1 MFRKNTPYKRKV
13 IIAVAFLATIVV
25 LVSSPGKK
33 YEADILDKKI
43 NTSVPT
49 PEEVLLVSESNSE
62 EDTETPDK
70 TSDKVEAETEEKQ
83 EGKTEGKATEQ
94 SDKEDNTGTEQAE
107 AEETAQEIK
116 ETKTGEAETPEL
128 QEEVADPA
136 NKENENTTKNQ
147 ESEAIGGPET
157 EGIADISEPEAQTEE
172 GKKEVVKG
180 NINEEQAAEEN
191 TETEK
196 TPEDAEDVETDT
208 TKDDEKE
215 EIGNINDQEVSKRA
229 LGGTAG
235 QKAETLETEET
246 NAIEKEE
253 ASEKMQKRTDRIQKR
268 LENTDLSPEKRDV
281 LLARLDRLENPQE
294 KIRIKNLKNEIRNM
308 RREAVLEKNLETE
321 MDVKTIAPIR
331 NKIIQARQQKAA
343 PEKEALKN
351 ELKREGK
358 ARMERLKA
366 INEELERET
375 EEFIAQE
382 LPELTEAEKEEV
394 KKVIEPDFVYELMDE
409 PVEET
414 PLFSDDPQLG
424 EQWAVESIINDQL
437 SIVNEW
443 GTDGDSEPVIVAIID
458 TGVDL
463 SHEDLAEQFWTSESC
478 VDDLGELIEGGCL
491 FGGYDFVDEDTN
503 PMVEDGATHGT
514 AVAGIIGA
522 RTDNGVGIASVSKN
536 GVRVMALKVAED
548 GLLTSESITRAIH
561 FAILNGADIINMS
574 FGGPTPSAVMEGA
587 IAEAE
592 QAGVIVTAAA
602 GNYGLD
608 NDVTPIYPASY
619 DLGNI
624 ISVAALDRDDSLAS
638 FSDYGVSSVDIAAP
652 GVSVLSTVPGGYQRL
667 SGTSFSAPMVAAV
680 LSVLPLSESNQT
692 VSLID
697 FLIPKAY
704 AEETQPMTVGE
715 FLNLLF
721 NSVQSLTGLEGKV
734 KGGKVL
740 RFGEGGGQEGG
751 LALQGLKEGVG
762 IDELLDQVV
771 NRSTGLGKTQDFL
784 EEYPGILKD
793 YIDEQGGGSAD
804 IDSATSVPSRE
815 TIIVMLELKT
825 KAITDPN
832 LTNEQIENVFGI
844 SDEEIRQMWFG
855 YSNSPIAN
863 PPYGPPGVEWNNFS
877 EEDYQI
883 YLEDTSKF
891 YRQMD
896 YYHRYYNMII
906 SGAWEIT
913 DAITFPDGSQITI
926 EQCPVIPIEEK
937 PYDECTRIFAL
948 KVMLA
953 KLADSKEQYEHWVSF
968 EEGSFFGIYNKFFG
982 FPNRLFEDSP
992 PLPPPTPLSELELD
1006 FLKSAYVKSD
1016 SCGIASMFDHQ
1027 SPDYTEND
1035 YTVLFSGR
1043 RLNSANNKIGYNSYD
1058 GHNGLDVH
1066 VRDCSRDGGG
1076 SNPLADNGK
1085 PLYAAADGIVDE
1097 INDKQRDHP
1106 YGYYVIIRH
1115 DVNGDGFFDFKTRY
1129 GHLKTPPVVQENHPI
1144 KTGDFIGIAGNTGAS
1159 TGTHLH
1165 FHVSRFFYTGNNP
1178 DTDEDINKNES
1189 DGSTSSSIIDSFGWW
1204 GTEDNLVNGE
1214 GEVLDDPWEA
1224 QNSDLSSLWLFESGS
1239 YVDNESLPTA
1249 CNDGI
1254 DNDGDGKID
1263 YSEDTSGDNG
1273 CASRYDDNETSAN
1286 NEPRHDAS
1294 NSFFS
1299 FNYQSYP
1306 WQRQE
1311 GSAINGSALYTFG
1324 SHEPSM
1330 KWSNW
1335 SWWTG
1340 KVEEARRY
1348 EVFVHIPD
1356 IQPEFVAKSR
1366 IDNIGLT
1373 EAQKNAIWEF
1383 NRGVLNDGNDNY
1395 YENSNYKAAFK
1406 IQNRSDLEQLSF
1418 WDSLSVQQQNAI
1430 YDVWDN
1436 RVSTTATYHIFHA
1449 KEDGTGLEKHE
1460 VTINPEENVG
1470 KWVSLGVYNFAKG
1483 AHGAVRLIDEVTA
1496 ENHGKIVWADA
1507 VKWEPA
1513 NGPRL
1518 KVTYNG
1524 TELSSN
1530 NTLSFPQSEIDQT
1543 SEISLILRNEGN
1555 EPLEISSLN
1564 ISPLSSPFELV
1575 GNSASIQL
1583 QPETEMV
1590 LSLEFSPDEN
1600 GFFDAELNILHNA
1613 FGGSFVLHLQG
1624 YTHFSDVPNNHW
1636 AKPYIQY
1643 VSDLGVIQGK
1653 GDGSFD
1659 PNGYATRAEVL
1670 KMAYEGK
1677 KINTGIQSGS
1687 SGFSDIPESEWYYPY
1702 VKHAKE
1708 AGYVNGASCGTEICF
1723 YPNAPIS
1730 RYEAAK
1736 MIHAVFTGTKYNEN
1750 NSGGIDGKCA
1760 GDNSSFYPS
1769 NTKIQFSDVGTNDWY
1784 CVPVYWM
1791 RLTEAEWNGWVFSLF
1806 STKDPIAHGYESGYF
1821 AYENASDT
1829 EPKNINR
1836 AEMAKIIANAMNA
1849 SGTGPDNIDFQEMTL
1864 QSDEEYP
1871 ESISIGNNYE
1881 QIFDE
1886 TNQNAPDPVHL
1897 NPDSTDTKTITA
1909 SETLT
1914 ITKETHD
1921 ADNDE
1926 LFYFWNATGGTF
1938 TTSDETNFHEV
1949 TWHPPQVTEDTVF
1962 EINVTRGD
1970 GRGLIGEG
1978 HFEITVTPDDNTPPA
1993 PEPLIPTI
2001 HSTASGGNWNDA
2013 GTWVENQVPTDD
2025 DVVEINGTVTVYN
2038 DETAAGLK
2046 VNSGGQL
2053 WNRYNYSRTL
2063 TVNGDIENAGSI
2075 RNNTAGSRLSIN
2087 VSGNIINTGA
2097 WTNYSTTFTG
2107 TDSRVINTEAPITG
2121 SVTFG
2126 ESFELLSSPEFNGS
2140 TNFNGKTITLVSG
2153 HSITVRNNTTLPVTI
2168 TGGGGLIFDG
2178 GNQNISGTITAE
2190 NIIFS
2195 GSGAKTIYGDSAF
2208 NGNLKVS
2215 SGIIVWN
2222 RYNYSR
2228 TLTVNGDIENAG
2240 TIRNNSTRYLMVYVS
2255 GNITNTGTWTNY
2267 QNTLN
2272 GTGQKYIESGNNKI
2286 GGNTV
2291 LGDNFEVIGN
2301 PVFTGSLNLNGKTLT
2316 INTPN
2321 SAQFGGMTGTGTING
2336 DGSVAS
2342 TGNTT
2347 ATINGDI
2354 PLFEMSGGDQNIS
2367 GTITAEN
2374 IIFSG
2379 SGAKTIY
2386 GDSAFNGNLKVS
2398 SGIIVWNRY
2407 KYSRTLTVNG
2417 DIENAGSIR
2426 NNTAGSRL
2434 SINVS
2439 GNIINTGAWTNY
2451 STKFTGTDS
2460 RVINTEAPITG
2471 SVTFGE
2477 SFELLSSPEFNGST
2491 NFNGKTITLVSGHS
2505 ITVRNNT
2512 TLPVTI
2518 TGGGGLIFD
2527 GGNQN
2532 ISGTITAENI
2542 IFSGSGAKTIYGD
2555 SAFNGNLKVSSGIIV
2570 WNRYNYSR
2578 TLTVNGDI
2586 ENAGTIRNNSTRY
2599 LMVYVSGNITNTG
2612 SWTNHRTSLIWKP
2625 IPGAQEHQIRI
2636 RNAST
2641 GEQNTISLG
2650 SLSSYNISNF
2660 LTTKHLQWWIRQK
2673 VGGAWEEWSDVFT
2686 ITTEKANIPQPG
2698 QLFLDVTPDSW
2709 EYPFVNHAAS
2719 RNIISSDADNPGFFR
2734 PGDPSTRAEVLK
2746 MAYGAVGK
2754 VITAA
2759 CETGQPLPFP
2769 DVSNDAWYCDLVKD
2783 AEGKGYVTGEGDGL
2797 FHPNDAIS
2805 RAAAV
2810 TMLSRVFEIGEE
2822 EADCLVQ
2829 KDLYKSY
2836 GDVSPDD
2843 ESQSWFYT
2851 PVYWMSNVF
2860 VRTTD
2865 GDLDLNM
2872 VRNGLLIKGYE
2883 DNLFRPERNL
2893 LRSEAAKLVVNTKN
2907 FFRDPQVQ
2915 AKKNSK
2921 GENCAPVFAAL
2932 SLQDAEVI
2940 PPTVSIGKLY
2950 EQITDAEDTNNTAPA
2965 PLTLEGGA
2973 TSATIYAN
2981 ESLPITAPVVDAD
2994 GDLLFAFWNA
3004 IAESGNS
3011 AGAFSAEDKVRF
3023 TKVIWT
3029 PPWVSEETVFTI
3041 NGTVGD
3047 GRGKVGY
3054 GTFTITVLPVTS
3066 ITSVSGGGLW
3076 NDAATWNSGQVPG
3089 PNDNVIIDSEVV
3101 LNTDAIVKT
3110 LQITKNG
3117 RLIKANEGGPFK
3129 MTIIGN
3135 LYNDGQLGE
3144 PDTGSG
3150 ENDDGFDLDVKG
3162 DLINSDTG
3170 SVHNQKNTVSGTVH
3184 NDGNYSGGLRTTTLP
3199 DVSEIPGDEPFTGTL
3214 ELKNNFV
3221 LEKDLEVPGT
3231 VDLGGNVITI
3241 PKYETLA
3248 VDNLAGSGTIM
3259 GDGVLLIRGDIMVSD
3274 LVLNVG
3280 TLLFD
3285 DDDQQVSGAITAPN
3299 MIFEN
3304 GIKSF
3309 GNTTLNGNVFIK
3321 GEVTFQ
3327 NIPGINALLYI
3338 NGTLNNEGKI
3348 RNAPLGFLSVNSLEL
3363 QDEVP
3368 GFSVRITGAVTNVGI
3383 VENSSIQIIGDLT
3396 SSGTWSGTD
3405 VILTWDEAANAEGYE
3420 LSLATGGEQ
3429 YWREPILVL
3438 ETSYRVTSEVIQNG
3452 LYWRVRP
3459 IIEGTAGDWSEVHSV
3474 NADPA
3479 DIPEDIETPPPS
3491 TDKLFCPE
3499 MEESVLYEPSTADI
3513 GDCSDQG
3520 AEGKTLLLL
3529 NSACDPII
3537 GARVNLRREN
3547 GSYITNAKT
3556 DANGVADF
3564 SAVDLSTSP
3573 SRFEADYNGAQYQT
3587 KVNTFE
3593 SGIVIQ
3599 TKPISL
3605 TLKDPTCSPIAN
3617 ARINLRREN
3626 GSYVTNMK
3634 TGAEGT
3640 ASFEIVPNA
3649 QMKLEADFNG
3659 GTWMS
3664 EAKTS
3669 DTKIILSAEKFS
3681 FCCKTVSRIQF
3692 LMRG

>member
-463 SHEDLAEQFWTSESC
+463 SHEDLAGQFWTSESC

-2255 GNITNTGTWTNY
+2255 GNITNTGTWTN
-2267 QNTLN
+2267 
-2272 GTGQKYIESGNNKI
+2272 
-2286 GGNTV
+2286 
-2291 LGDNFEVIGN
+2291 
-2301 PVFTGSLNLNGKTLT
+2301 
-2316 INTPN
+2316 
-2321 SAQFGGMTGTGTING
+2321 
-2336 DGSVAS
+2336 
-2342 TGNTT
+2342 
-2347 ATINGDI
+2347 
-2354 PLFEMSGGDQNIS
+2354 
-2367 GTITAEN
+2367 
-2374 IIFSG
+2374 
-2379 SGAKTIY
+2379 
-2386 GDSAFNGNLKVS
+2386 
-2398 SGIIVWNRY
+2398 
-2407 KYSRTLTVNG
+2407 
-2417 DIENAGSIR
+2417 
-2426 NNTAGSRL
+2426 
-2434 SINVS
+2434 
-2439 GNIINTGAWTNY
+2439 
-2451 STKFTGTDS
+2451 
-2460 RVINTEAPITG
+2460 
-2471 SVTFGE
+2471 
-2477 SFELLSSPEFNGST
+2477 
-2491 NFNGKTITLVSGHS
+2491 
-2505 ITVRNNT
+2505 
-2512 TLPVTI
+2512 
-2518 TGGGGLIFD
+2518 
-2527 GGNQN
+2527 
-2532 ISGTITAENI
+2532 
-2542 IFSGSGAKTIYGD
+2542 
-2555 SAFNGNLKVSSGIIV
+2555 
-2570 WNRYNYSR
+2570 
-2578 TLTVNGDI
+2578 
-2586 ENAGTIRNNSTRY
+2586 
-2599 LMVYVSGNITNTG
+2599 
-2612 SWTNHRTSLIWKP
+2612 HRTSLIWKP

-2950 EQITDAEDTNNTAPA
+2950 EQITDAEDTTNTAPA

-3285 DDDQQVSGAITAPN
+3285 DDDQQVFRS
-3299 MIFEN
+3299 
-3304 GIKSF
+3304 
-3309 GNTTLNGNVFIK
+3309 
-3321 GEVTFQ
+3321 
-3327 NIPGINALLYI
+3327 
-3338 NGTLNNEGKI
+3338 NNRTEH
-3348 RNAPLGFLSVNSLEL
+3348 
-3363 QDEVP
+3363 
-3368 GFSVRITGAVTNVGI
+3368 
-3383 VENSSIQIIGDLT
+3383 DL
-3396 SSGTWSGTD
+3396 
-3405 VILTWDEAANAEGYE
+3405 
-3420 LSLATGGEQ
+3420 
-3429 YWREPILVL
+3429 
-3438 ETSYRVTSEVIQNG
+3438 
-3452 LYWRVRP
+3452 
-3459 IIEGTAGDWSEVHSV
+3459 
-3474 NADPA
+3474 
-3479 DIPEDIETPPPS
+3479 
-3491 TDKLFCPE
+3491 
-3499 MEESVLYEPSTADI
+3499 
-3513 GDCSDQG
+3513 
-3520 AEGKTLLLL
+3520 
-3529 NSACDPII
+3529 
-3537 GARVNLRREN
+3537 
-3547 GSYITNAKT
+3547 
-3556 DANGVADF
+3556 
-3564 SAVDLSTSP
+3564 
-3573 SRFEADYNGAQYQT
+3573 
-3587 KVNTFE
+3587 
-3593 SGIVIQ
+3593 
-3599 TKPISL
+3599 
-3605 TLKDPTCSPIAN
+3605 
-3617 ARINLRREN
+3617 
-3626 GSYVTNMK
+3626 
-3634 TGAEGT
+3634 
-3640 ASFEIVPNA
+3640 
-3649 QMKLEADFNG
+3649 
-3659 GTWMS
+3659 
-3664 EAKTS
+3664 
-3669 DTKIILSAEKFS
+3669 
-3681 FCCKTVSRIQF
+3681 
-3692 LMRG
+3692 